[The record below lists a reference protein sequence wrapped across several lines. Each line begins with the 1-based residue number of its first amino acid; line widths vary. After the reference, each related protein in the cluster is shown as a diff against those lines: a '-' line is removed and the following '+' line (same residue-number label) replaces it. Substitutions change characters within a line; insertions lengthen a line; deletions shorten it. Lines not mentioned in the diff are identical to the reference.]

1 LLESRTRSKVEKR
14 VIAIVPAAGLGKRF
28 GSNKNKLF
36 SLLAGKP
43 VLIWS
48 LELLQSVPEI
58 TEIIPVVK
66 EEDLMMSAALTEDY
80 GIRKVKQIVPGGKE
94 RQDSVYCG
102 LSTISDDKA
111 IVLIHD
117 GGRPFA
123 DSDIIADAIRQVE
136 GCDGVVAGVPVKD
149 TIKEVAEETRG
160 AEVANVFVGRTLDR
174 SVLYAIQTPQVFPFR
189 VIMQAHEKARDDRF
203 IGTDDASL
211 VERYGGR
218 VKIVAGSYRNIKIT
232 TSEDIFVAEALL
244 RMRESRLS

>member
-1 LLESRTRSKVEKR
+1 MKK
-14 VIAIVPAAGLGKRF
+14 VIAVVPAAGIGKRF
-28 GSNKNKLF
+28 GRNKNKLF
-36 SLLAGKP
+36 CLLAGKP

-94 RQDSVYCG
+94 RQESVYYG
-102 LSTISDDKA
+102 LSAISDDKT

-123 DSDIIADAIRQVE
+123 ERDMIANAIHQVE
-136 GCDGVVAGVPVKD
+136 GCDGVVTGVPVKD
-149 TIKEVAEETRG
+149 TIKEAAEDTGSTDVDR
-160 AEVANVFVGRTLDR
+160 AFVRRTLDR

-189 VIMQAHEKARDDRF
+189 VIKEAHEKARDDRF
-203 IGTDDASL
+203 VGTDDASL
-211 VERYGGR
+211 VERCGGR

-244 RMRESRLS
+244 RMQKSR

>member
-1 LLESRTRSKVEKR
+1 VKKK
-14 VIAIVPAAGLGKRF
+14 VIAIVPAAGIGKRF
-28 GSNKNKLF
+28 GRDKNKLF

-66 EEDLMMSAALTEDY
+66 EEDLMMSAELTENY

-102 LSTISDDKA
+102 LSAISDDKV

-123 DSDIIADAIRQVE
+123 DGDMIVNAIRQVE

-149 TIKEVAEETRG
+149 TIKEAAEDSGSTDVDR
-160 AEVANVFVGRTLDR
+160 AFVRRTLDR

-189 VIMQAHEKARDDRF
+189 VIREAHEKARVDRF
-203 IGTDDASL
+203 VGTDDASL
-211 VERYGGR
+211 VERCGGR

-244 RMRESRLS
+244 RMQ

>member
-1 LLESRTRSKVEKR
+1 MRSKVKK
-14 VIAIVPAAGLGKRF
+14 VIAILAAAGIGRRF
-28 GSNKNKLF
+28 GRDKNKLF
-36 SLLAGKP
+36 YLLAGKP
-43 VLIWS
+43 ILIWS

-66 EEDLMMSAALTEDY
+66 EEDLMMSAELTEKY

-102 LSTISDDKA
+102 LRAISDDKA

-123 DSDIIADAIRQVE
+123 DGEMIANAVREIE

-149 TIKEVAEETRG
+149 TIKEATDDTGTMEVEG
-160 AEVANVFVGRTLDR
+160 AYVSRTLDR
-174 SVLYAIQTPQVFPFR
+174 SVLYAIQTPQIFPFKI
-189 VIMQAHEKARDDRF
+189 IMEAHEKARDDRF
-203 IGTDDASL
+203 VGTDDASL
-211 VERYGGR
+211 VERCGGR

-232 TSEDIFVAEALL
+232 TAEDIYVAEALL
-244 RMRESRLS
+244 RIQESGLG